1 MKRLCAT
8 LLPLLAS
15 CTFLQNAALQAEYER
30 LQTAEPSMRNLKH
43 LVARETY
50 LVHGRVSAL
59 EGGPALT
66 QPMSLVAFSSRLRA
80 HEAVDAMHHLA
91 PGTHYGL
98 NLPPGDYE
106 LVLLSDLD
114 GDGRLGTHEA
124 LARRQLQLPDA
135 ASAQKVIGQ
144 VDLPIG
150 PTQPPEWPIDLKAEP
165 LPTRPQ
171 SLFYPPNTL
180 RTLSDPLFDPAMSAL
195 GLYQPAAFIE
205 KAGTLF
211 YALEEDFGHKIP
223 VVFVHGIQGSAR
235 EFEGL
240 VQQLDRRRFKPWFFH
255 YPSGASLNQM
265 AQLFH
270 DIFLSGRL
278 IPPPE
283 GMPLVI
289 VAHSMGGLVVRE
301 ALNLRAAGEQRP
313 IGFISLASPFGGHP
327 AAAAGERNG
336 LLVLPSWRDLSP
348 ASRFIAGLH
357 RTPLPEAVSH
367 HLLYAFANPDALK
380 LGENSDGVVPLSSQL
395 SANAQRQAR
404 QQRGFNTTH
413 TGILQ
418 DPQAQAHVLALIH
431 QHWSPVPAAHQA
443 LLERGGFE
451 EELPEGLSG
460 LQRYLLRHYG
470 HYLRGLASGQL
481 TPLNRYDAEFVAAAQ
496 GQRGATSE
504 GAQAWLR
511 FAARYPEL
519 AR

>member
-1 MKRLCAT
+1 MKRLSLA

-43 LVARETY
+43 LVSRETF
-50 LVHGRVSAL
+50 LVHGRIHGG
-59 EGGPALT
+59 EGPAPSRPL
-66 QPMSLVAFSSRLRA
+66 SLVAFSSRLRA
-80 HEAVDAMHHLA
+80 HEPVDAMHQLA
-91 PGTHYGL
+91 PDTHYGL
-98 NLPPGDYE
+98 NLPPGEYE

-114 GDGRLGTHEA
+114 GNGRLEAGEA
-124 LARRQLQLPDA
+124 LARRRLQLPDA
-135 ASAQKVIGQ
+135 PTAQRVQGQ
-144 VDLPIG
+144 VDLRVG
-150 PTQPPEWPIDLKAEP
+150 PPQSLDWPLDLQAEP

-171 SLFYPPNTL
+171 SLFYPANTL
-180 RTLSDPLFDPAMSAL
+180 RSLSDPLFDPAMSAL

-240 VQQLDRRRFKPWFFH
+240 VNQLDRQRFKPWFFH

-301 ALNLRAAGEQRP
+301 ALNLGAPDPQRP

-327 AAAAGERNG
+327 AAAAGEANG
-336 LLVLPSWRDLSP
+336 LLVLPSWRDLNP

-357 RTPLPEAVSH
+357 RRPLPESVSH
-367 HLLYAFANPDALK
+367 QLLYAFANPDALK

-395 SANAQRQAR
+395 SPEAQRQAR

-431 QHWSPVPAAHQA
+431 QYQSPTPAAHQA
-443 LLERGGFE
+443 LLERGGFNVA
-451 EELPEGLSG
+451 LPEGLNG

-470 HYLRGLASGQL
+470 HYLRGLATGQL
-481 TPLNRYDAEFVAAAQ
+481 APLNAYDREFVAEARGERAA
-496 GQRGATSE
+496 RSD

-511 FAARYPEL
+511 FAARHPEL